1 MFYDPFLK
9 INSILNVVLNVIISP
24 LHAYVF
30 IGIGIKKSLKVK
42 QIPVGRRGIY
52 LV

>member
-30 IGIGIKKSLKVK
+30 IGIGIKKVLKLNKYPWVEEVF
-42 QIPVGRRGIY
+42 I
-52 LV
+52 